1 MRLIQD
7 VFSIIESRFP
17 DALIVSEKG
26 FGNLDELD
34 IDNFA
39 KTSTEGVK
47 AIIEKTIVIVD
58 NNNITYVGDE
68 SCIKNSMI
76 VSSLKQSSL
85 MRNAVIFE
93 SYSCENEKC

>member
-1 MRLIQD
+1 MAFRKYNCSVFVAVVTNRCITSAKVLIGLRLIQD

-39 KTSTEGVK
+39 KTSTG
-47 AIIEKTIVIVD
+47 
-58 NNNITYVGDE
+58 G
-68 SCIKNSMI
+68 
-76 VSSLKQSSL
+76 
-85 MRNAVIFE
+85 E
-93 SYSCENEKC
+93 SYYREDDCYCGQ